1 MERAEFSAD
10 QAPKIVPTFATI
22 PQQFGPSFDLYSK
35 DIPAQQQQVERAEFS
50 TPSAPKVIPSQASVS
65 QQFGPSFDIYS
76 KDVYS
81 QQNFAQL
88 EPFFRPSEQEM
99 SKVFSIEEAPTFP
112 GIIRHITTY
121 GRSLDLSPKPSLVDY
136 GAATGQDGAFG
147 WYSDHPVTHK

>member
-1 MERAEFSAD
+1 
-10 QAPKIVPTFATI
+10 
-22 PQQFGPSFDLYSK
+22 
-35 DIPAQQQQVERAEFS
+35 
-50 TPSAPKVIPSQASVS
+50 
-65 QQFGPSFDIYS
+65 
-76 KDVYS
+76 
-81 QQNFAQL
+81 
-88 EPFFRPSEQEM
+88 M